1 MTIVIYRII
10 TEFRLIQGVYDV
22 EQKEFDWK
30 WVLPKER
37 NDQEMTGAGDCF
49 GAVMFLHGLRAPLIQ
64 NPRARFYF
72 TERGWNKV
80 GRFVAG
86 YARKKG
92 FLMQVIRRKNPSAS
106 QIVYQDDLQ
115 MALLPSNGWKRKER

>member
-1 MTIVIYRII
+1 MTR
-10 TEFRLIQGVYDV
+10 
-22 EQKEFDWK
+22 
-30 WVLPKER
+30 
-37 NDQEMTGAGDCF
+37 AADCF

-106 QIVYQDDLQ
+106 QIVYQDDRQ
-115 MALLPSNGWKRKER
+115 MALLPSNGWKR